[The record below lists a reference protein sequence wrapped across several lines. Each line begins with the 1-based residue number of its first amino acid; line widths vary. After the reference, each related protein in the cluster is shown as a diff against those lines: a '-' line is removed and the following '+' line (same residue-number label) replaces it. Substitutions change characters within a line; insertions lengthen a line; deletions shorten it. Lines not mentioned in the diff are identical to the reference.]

1 MPTWGEILNELR
13 NIIEKEK
20 RPPFDIVRRKYL
32 QQLSNH
38 TKRNVI
44 LHASKGTQPTN
55 IPAELISITDK
66 DIQGFMEVIS
76 GLSGPNLDLIIHSPG
91 GSAEATEA
99 LVKYLRSKF
108 NHIRAII
115 PYGAMSAAIVSCF

>member
-44 LHASKGTQPTN
+44 LHASKGTQPSN
-55 IPAELISITDK
+55 IPA
-66 DIQGFMEVIS
+66 
-76 GLSGPNLDLIIHSPG
+76 
-91 GSAEATEA
+91 
-99 LVKYLRSKF
+99 
-108 NHIRAII
+108 
-115 PYGAMSAAIVSCF
+115 